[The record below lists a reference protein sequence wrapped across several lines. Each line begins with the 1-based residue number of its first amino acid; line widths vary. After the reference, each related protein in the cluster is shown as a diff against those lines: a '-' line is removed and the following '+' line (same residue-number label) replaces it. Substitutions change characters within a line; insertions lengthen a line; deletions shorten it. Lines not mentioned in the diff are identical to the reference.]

1 MQVELDPSQANFAF
15 NVLTICMGAL
25 LVLGLCAVFVYQYF
39 QLKLGPHWQLFWI
52 TMLLITPVLAGVL
65 IMRVSDSSWKPI
77 LALALIGSLYGAYQG
92 IFYLRQRLLM
102 DALRQQALSGLDLGQ
117 FWSASYYADSYSSN
131 AFWMFEKSETT
142 IRSLNGWSS
151 KADLPA
157 ERSGHAPSS
166 ITYTQRLRS
175 GDLHFLATLTFDQ
188 YVSLDIQSLPR
199 ADASAKDGQSH

>member
-25 LVLGLCAVFVYQYF
+25 LVLGLFAVFVYQYF

-52 TMLLITPVLAGVL
+52 TLLLITPIIAGVL
-65 IMRVSDSSWKPI
+65 ITRMPNGSWRLI
-77 LALALIGSLYGAYQG
+77 VALALIGSLYGAYQG

-131 AFWMFEKSETT
+131 AFWMFEKSEATFT
-142 IRSLNGWSS
+142 LPNGWSS

-157 ERSGHAPSS
+157 ERSEHAPSS
-166 ITYTQRLRS
+166 ITYTRPLRS
-175 GDLHFLATLTFDQ
+175 GDLHFLATLSFDQ
-188 YVSLDIQSLPR
+188 YVSLDIRSVPR
-199 ADASAKDGQSH
+199 ADASATEGQSH